1 MHDTDDGHQKANG
14 FGPRSRLLKSL
25 QPQGKWEVV
34 RFNAVIGE
42 IQERHVRLPTMEGT
56 TLAPKAVP
64 TLNLDSQ
71 PLLLSAPLVYKLHF
85 VTATLTN

>member
-1 MHDTDDGHQKANG
+1 MIQMMGIRKQMAL
-14 FGPRSRLLKSL
+14 GPRSRLLKSL

-34 RFNAVIGE
+34 RFNAVIE
-42 IQERHVRLPTMEGT
+42 ETQERHICLPTMEGI

-71 PLLLSAPLVYKLHF
+71 PLLLSVPLVYKLHF
-85 VTATLTN
+85 VMATLTN